1 MISKSKNLIALFATL
16 FLLLL
21 GIQGYFMYKTYQVKE
36 REIYRTV
43 HKRLTDYTD
52 RLEDKGGLKRVHD
65 DTVQAILISF
75 KNKKITRDEF
85 LNLFD
90 KNRIATEEEF
100 SQYVDDQFRD
110 EGYEVAVKIE
120 YSSIIFNPTKTNLI
134 TKPIVIYETEKKVK
148 KAGILNTGTWET
160 TSKSTNSDNK
170 TVTRND
176 SFSVKSTT
184 GYEILNIKTVIFREL
199 TLLFLCCIALLT
211 SVLVLYIF
219 TIKNL
224 IKQRKQIEIL
234 HTVVDNIS
242 HEFKTPI
249 ATLKIASKT
258 LKKNLSQEIL
268 PVIDRQITRLE
279 NLLLQ
284 LHKEENDAEETIFI
298 RPRDW
303 DFFIQDLAFTYP
315 EHEFK
320 LQHTVEKE
328 LPFDKNLMETI
339 IKNLCENSVKYGAS
353 EIDIHITDQEKHL
366 EINIADNGEG
376 IAKNEVKSIFE
387 KFYRIQ
393 SNNIHNTN
401 GLGLGLYFVQK
412 IVSKYHGKIDVKSEI
427 KVGTQFKIKL
437 PYEY

>member
-36 REIYRTV
+36 REIYNDVR
-43 HKRLTDYTD
+43 KKLSNYTD
-52 RLEDKGGLKRVHD
+52 DLENKGGMRKVHD
-65 DTVQAILISF
+65 DSIQAILIKF
-75 KNKKITRDEF
+75 KNKEITRNEF

-90 KNRIATEEEF
+90 KNRIATEKEF
-100 SQYVDDQFRD
+100 SKFVDQQFKD

-120 YSSIIFNPTKTNLI
+120 YTSIVFNPSKTNLL

-148 KAGILNTGTWET
+148 KAGVLNTGTWET
-160 TSKSTNSDNK
+160 SSQSTDDKDKSITK
-170 TVTRND
+170 ND
-176 SFSVKSTT
+176 SFSLKNTT
-184 GYEILNIKTVIFREL
+184 GFEVLNIKTVVFREL
-199 TLLFLCCIALLT
+199 TLLILCCIALLA
-211 SVLVLYIF
+211 SVLILYIF

-224 IKQRKQIEIL
+224 IKQQKQIEVL
-234 HTVVDNIS
+234 HTIVDNIS

-258 LKKNLSQEIL
+258 LKKNFNQDTFPL
-268 PVIDRQITRLE
+268 IDRQITRLE

-284 LHKEENDAEETIFI
+284 LHKDENTDEMTSIKPE
-298 RPRDW
+298 DW

-315 EHEFK
+315 ENEFK
-320 LQHTVEKE
+320 IQNKVEKE

-353 EIDIHITDQEKHL
+353 AIDVKIIDVGNYL
-366 EINIADNGEG
+366 EISVSDNGEG
-376 IAKNEVKSIFE
+376 IAKNELKSIFE

-393 SNNIHNTN
+393 SNNIHNTK

-412 IVSKYHGKIDVKSEI
+412 IVSKYQGKIDLKSEI
-427 KVGTQFKIKL
+427 KVGTEFKINL
-437 PYEY
+437 PYAD

>member
-52 RLEDKGGLKRVHD
+52 RLEDKGGMRKVHD
-65 DTVQAILISF
+65 DAVQAILIKF
-75 KNKKITRDEF
+75 KNKEITRDEF

-90 KNRIATEEEF
+90 KNRIATEKEF
-100 SQYVDDQFRD
+100 SKYVDGQFKN

-120 YSSIIFNPTKTNLI
+120 YSSIIFNPTRTNLI
-134 TKPIVIYETEKKVK
+134 TKPIVIYETAKKVK

-160 TSKSTNSDNK
+160 TSKSTDTDNK
-170 TVTRND
+170 KLTRND

-184 GYEILNIKTVIFREL
+184 GYEILNIKTVVFREL
-199 TLLFLCCIALLT
+199 TLLILCCIALLA
-211 SVLVLYIF
+211 SVLILYIF

-224 IKQRKQIEIL
+224 IKQQKQIEVL
-234 HTVVDNIS
+234 HTIVDNIS

-258 LKKNLSQEIL
+258 LKKNLNAETL
-268 PVIDRQITRLE
+268 PLIDRQITRLE

-284 LHKEENDAEETIFI
+284 LHKDENTTETIFI
-298 RPRDW
+298 QPEDW

-315 EHEFK
+315 ENKFK
-320 LQHTVEKE
+320 FQNDVEKE

-353 EIDIHITDQEKHL
+353 EINIHINDQEKHL
-366 EINIADNGEG
+366 EINIFDNGEG
-376 IAKNEVKSIFE
+376 IAKNELKSIFE

-393 SNNIHNTN
+393 SNNIHNTK

-412 IVSKYHGKIDVKSEI
+412 IVSKYQGKTDVKSEI
-427 KVGTQFKIKL
+427 KAGTQFKIKL